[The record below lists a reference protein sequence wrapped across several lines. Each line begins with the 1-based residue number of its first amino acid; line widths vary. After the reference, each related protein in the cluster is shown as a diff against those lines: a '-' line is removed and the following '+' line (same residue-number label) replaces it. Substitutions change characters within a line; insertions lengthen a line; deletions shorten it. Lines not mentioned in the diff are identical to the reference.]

1 MDTDDRPH
9 TAKSAG
15 EVTHVSA
22 VTTFSG
28 PLPPPLW
35 LAEYERIHPGTASR
49 LLDHAEAEARH
60 RRSLA
65 ELRVR
70 AEGRYGSRGQWMAFG
85 LSLTSLGIAG
95 WLAAASGPWAAT
107 PFALTALTP
116 IVAAFLR
123 QRGRSEA
130 SPRP

>member
-1 MDTDDRPH
+1 MDTDDNSH
-9 TAKSAG
+9 SAESSG
-15 EVTHVSA
+15 EVTHISA
-22 VTTFSG
+22 GTTFSG
-28 PLPPPLW
+28 PLPPPPW

-65 ELRVR
+65 ELRLKVDS
-70 AEGRYGSRGQWMAFG
+70 RYGTRGQWMAFG
-85 LSLTSLGIAG
+85 LSLISLGSAG
-95 WLAAASGPWAAT
+95 WLAAVAGPWAAT
-107 PFALTALTP
+107 PFALAALTP

-130 SPRP
+130 SQRP